1 MERGMARQP
10 TMEQRALAKLTTKE
24 RAATL
29 GYSLTDVQALGRM
42 MSSRH
47 WAQPDEFD
55 EANRRNSLNSRS
67 VKKQLMLANQAANNP
82 KADPLMNAWEDR
94 RRSTDAEMMEMRKDV
109 GGARL
114 ASKRGTGFYSEQKYK
129 MTGYTGFIPAVR
141 EVVENTP
148 VLSQEEAFKPTES
161 TFLYER
167 NKAPVNFPS
176 YNYCNDSSIYKKGLP
191 LGQAENLWP
200 NKQESPRPQSATEN
214 RPQEVHIVHGDRRI
228 RGMVSGTTQ
237 AFRLKERPGSA
248 KPLPG
253 VEPTT
258 VTTIESNDVSEIKKL
273 YLSSQKRVS
282 KSMLQMILK
291 SMRQRIEAKIDVGS
305 NCTAFHLRKL
315 FKRFD
320 HNNSGMIGLEEFRSM
335 LESFGIQ
342 FSEDETIVVFAMYDK
357 WFSGEI
363 HYPTMMKELLD
374 DDRYQMYKAGI
385 NLKV

>member
-148 VLSQEEAFKPTES
+148 VLSQEETFKPTES

-176 YNYCNDSSIYKKGLP
+176 YNYCNDS
-191 LGQAENLWP
+191 
-200 NKQESPRPQSATEN
+200 
-214 RPQEVHIVHGDRRI
+214 
-228 RGMVSGTTQ
+228 
-237 AFRLKERPGSA
+237 
-248 KPLPG
+248 
-253 VEPTT
+253 
-258 VTTIESNDVSEIKKL
+258 
-273 YLSSQKRVS
+273 
-282 KSMLQMILK
+282 
-291 SMRQRIEAKIDVGS
+291 
-305 NCTAFHLRKL
+305 
-315 FKRFD
+315 
-320 HNNSGMIGLEEFRSM
+320 
-335 LESFGIQ
+335 
-342 FSEDETIVVFAMYDK
+342 
-357 WFSGEI
+357 
-363 HYPTMMKELLD
+363 
-374 DDRYQMYKAGI
+374 
-385 NLKV
+385 